1 MTSNGGANYT
11 YNGESQLAT
20 AGGAT
25 YTYDGDGNRVK
36 KSSGTL
42 YWGSGPL
49 VESDLNGTA
58 SSLKEYIM
66 AGGRRIA
73 RRDNVGTGNI
83 FFYLSDNLGSSRE
96 IVASG
101 ASSACYDADFYP
113 YGGERAY
120 ANTCPQNYKFTGKER
135 DSESI
140 LDYFIARHYGSSLG
154 RFMQPDD
161 DSGQEPSDAQSWN
174 LYDYVEN
181 GPLNRVDP
189 SGRDCIYTSHQTS
202 EHVTVTV
209 QQGACSH
216 RNGTYI
222 SGKVDERSLRYNGKT
237 GELGYTF
244 KDSSGEKGGVGVIAL
259 GVAPKGQLSSG

>member
-1 MTSNGGANYT
+1 MRPPSMLPTSGNSQAICYLVKGKRRSLGNLTAKTVSLCSAETLSVTAQATNQLASFGYDASGNMTSNGGATYT
-11 YNGESQLAT
+11 YNGESQLA
-20 AGGAT
+20 AGGGAT
-25 YTYDGDGNRVK
+25 YPYDGDGNRVK

-73 RRDNVGTGNI
+73 RRDNVGSGNV

-120 ANTCPQNYKFTGKER
+120 INTCPQNYKFTGKER
-135 DSESI
+135 DSESG
-140 LDYFIARHYGSSLG
+140 LDNFGARYDSSNLG
-154 RFMQPDD
+154 RFMSPD
-161 DSGQEPSDAQSWN
+161 SFGGHLE
-174 LYDYVEN
+174 
-181 GPLNRVDP
+181 DP
-189 SGRDCIYTSHQTS
+189 QT
-202 EHVTVTV
+202 
-209 QQGACSH
+209 
-216 RNGTYI
+216 
-222 SGKVDERSLRYNGKT
+222 L
-237 GELGYTF
+237 
-244 KDSSGEKGGVGVIAL
+244 
-259 GVAPKGQLSSG
+259 